1 MSKTPDGIILSCK
14 GLSLNKNEKS
24 FFSLINPFGFIL
36 FSRNFK
42 SLAQVKKLIH
52 ELKQVSKNPKVLI
65 FIDQE
70 GGRVQRFKN
79 HEFTKF
85 PPQRIFGKIYK
96 NDKKKAKKLAYYNS
110 RLLSY
115 ELKEIGIDANC
126 SPVLD
131 LYFDYGDKII
141 GDRSFSSDPKTVT
154 SLGKEFCRGHKD
166 SGVIPVIKHFP
177 GHGRAKVDSH
187 KFLPTIS
194 TKKKVLCKSD
204 MLPFKELSDEIF
216 IMVAHVIYKDIDE
229 IVAPY
234 SKKILKNIL
243 IKELGFKGLIIS
255 DDLSM
260 SALSGSL
267 SSRTKKCYNGG
278 CDIVLYCSGLIDD
291 MKKIYKNVKKIK
303 KKKFEYFE
311 NYLLE
316 TKVKSIDIKKLK
328 SKLNESGIIRNFN

>member
-1 MSKTPDGIILSCK
+1 MSKIPDGIILSCK
-14 GLSLNKNEKS
+14 GLSLNENEKS

-42 SLAQVKKLIH
+42 SLNQVKKLIS
-52 ELKQVSKNPKVLI
+52 ELKQVTKNPKILI

-85 PPQRIFGKIYK
+85 PPQKIFGKIYK
-96 NDKKKAKKLAYYNS
+96 KEKKNARKLAYFNS

-141 GDRSFSSDPKTVT
+141 GDRSFSSDPKTVA

-166 SGVIPVIKHFP
+166 SGVLPVIKHFL

-187 KFLPTIS
+187 KSLPIIND
-194 TKKKVLCKSD
+194 KKEELYKSD
-204 MLPFKELSDEIF
+204 ILPFKELSDEIF
-216 IMVAHVIYKDIDE
+216 IMVAHIIYKDIDQ

-234 SKKILKNIL
+234 SKKILRDIL
-243 IKELGFKGLIIS
+243 IKEVGFKGLIIS

-267 SSRTKKCYNGG
+267 SLRTKKCYNGG
-278 CDIVLYCSGLIDD
+278 CDIVLYCSGFVND
-291 MKKIYKNVKKIK
+291 MKKIYKSVKKIK

-311 NYLLE
+311 NYLFE
-316 TKVKSIDIKKLK
+316 TKVKSIDINQLKK
-328 SKLNESGIIRNFN
+328 KLNESRII

>member
-1 MSKTPDGIILSCK
+1 MSKIPDGIILSCK

-42 SLAQVKKLIH
+42 SLTQLKKLIS
-52 ELKQVSKNPKVLI
+52 ELKQVTKNPKILI
-65 FIDQE
+65 FVDQE

-79 HEFTKF
+79 FEFTKF
-85 PPQRIFGKIYK
+85 PPQKLFGKIYK
-96 NDKKKAKKLAYYNS
+96 NDKKNAKKLVYYNS

-115 ELKEIGIDANC
+115 ELKEIGIDVNC

-131 LYFDYGDKII
+131 LYFDYGNKII

-166 SGVIPVIKHFP
+166 SGVLPVIKHFL

-187 KFLPTIS
+187 KSLPIIN
-194 TKKKVLCKSD
+194 TKKKDLYKSD
-204 MLPFKELSDEIF
+204 ILPFKELSDEIF
-216 IMVAHVIYKDIDE
+216 IMVAHIIYKDIDE

-234 SKKILKNIL
+234 SKKILRDIL
-243 IKELGFKGLIIS
+243 MNELGFKGLIIS

-267 SSRTKKCYNGG
+267 SSRIKKCYNGG
-278 CDIVLYCSGLIDD
+278 CDIVLYCSGFIED

-316 TKVKSIDIKKLK
+316 TKVKSIDINKLK
-328 SKLNESGIIRNFN
+328 SKLNESRII

>member
-14 GLSLNKNEKS
+14 GCSLNKNEKS

-42 SLAQVKKLIH
+42 SLNQIKKLIR
-52 ELKQVSKNPKVLI
+52 ELKQVTKNPRILI

-70 GGRVQRFKN
+70 GGRVQRLKN

-85 PPQRIFGKIYK
+85 PPQRIFGKLYK
-96 NDKKKAKKLAYYNS
+96 KDKKNAKELAYYSS

-131 LYFDYGDKII
+131 LFFDYGDKII

-154 SLGKEFCRGHKD
+154 FLGKEFCRGHKD
-166 SGVIPVIKHFP
+166 SGVLPVVKHFL

-187 KFLPTIS
+187 KLLPIIN
-194 TKKKVLCKSD
+194 TKKGDLYKSD
-204 MLPFKELSDEIF
+204 MLPFKDLSDEIL
-216 IMVAHVIYKDIDE
+216 IMVAHIIYKDIDK

-234 SKKILKNIL
+234 SRKILIDIL
-243 IKELGFKGLIIS
+243 TKKLGFKGLIVS

-267 SSRTKKCYNGG
+267 SSRAKKCYNGG
-278 CDIVLYCSGLIDD
+278 CDIVLYCSGIIDD
-291 MKKIYKNVKKIK
+291 MKEIYQNVKKIK

-316 TKVKSIDIKKLK
+316 TKVKSIDINKLK
-328 SKLNESGIIRNFN
+328 KKLNESRII